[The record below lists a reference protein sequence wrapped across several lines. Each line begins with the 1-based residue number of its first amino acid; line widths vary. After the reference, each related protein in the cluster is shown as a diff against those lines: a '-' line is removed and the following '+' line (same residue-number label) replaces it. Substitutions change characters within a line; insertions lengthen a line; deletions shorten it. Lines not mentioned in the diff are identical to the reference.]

1 MLGDVACTQAPNS
14 ISFHYLPVVS
24 NMSAPRVLFRVSA
37 ARVLGDTLRF
47 GLAGGKSRGHFSV
60 QRSGRQTGTLLL
72 VTPILGPATLEAE
85 VEMSELER
93 NDLLGRYLTKV
104 TLFVSP
110 YEF

>member
-1 MLGDVACTQAPNS
+1 MLGDKACSQAPNS
-14 ISFHYLPVVS
+14 ISFHFLAVVS

-47 GLAGGKSRGHFSV
+47 GLARGRGHFSV

-72 VTPILGPATLEAE
+72 VTPINGPATLEAE
-85 VEMSELER
+85 VEMSELE
-93 NDLLGRYLTKV
+93 NNSLLGRYLTKV

-110 YEF
+110 YMF